1 MPSWAYDSLISH
13 QNDLKDYIYSLE
25 ELENAKT
32 HDEFWNKAQKEM
44 VITGKMH
51 GYMRM
56 YWGKKIIE
64 WSLTINDAFSK
75 ALYLND
81 RYSID
86 GRDANGYAGIAWCY
100 GKHDRPW
107 KEREIFGKIRYMN
120 DKGLIKKFNME
131 KYLDLKL

>member
-1 MPSWAYDSLISH
+1 
-13 QNDLKDYIYSLE
+13 
-25 ELENAKT
+25 
-32 HDEFWNKAQKEM
+32 
-44 VITGKMH
+44 
-51 GYMRM
+51 MRM

-131 KYLDLKL
+131 KYLNLKL

>member
-1 MPSWAYDSLISH
+1 
-13 QNDLKDYIYSLE
+13 
-25 ELENAKT
+25 
-32 HDEFWNKAQKEM
+32 
-44 VITGKMH
+44 
-51 GYMRM
+51 MRM

-64 WSLTINDAFSK
+64 WSLTINDAFSR

-131 KYLDLKL
+131 KYLNLKL

>member
-1 MPSWAYDSLISH
+1 ML
-13 QNDLKDYIYSLE
+13 
-25 ELENAKT
+25 T
-32 HDEFWNKAQKEM
+32 
-44 VITGKMH
+44 
-51 GYMRM
+51 
-56 YWGKKIIE
+56 KIIE

>member
-1 MPSWAYDSLISH
+1 
-13 QNDLKDYIYSLE
+13 
-25 ELENAKT
+25 
-32 HDEFWNKAQKEM
+32 M

-64 WSLTINDAFSK
+64 WSLTINDAFSR

-131 KYLDLKL
+131 KYLNLKL

>member
-1 MPSWAYDSLISH
+1 MS
-13 QNDLKDYIYSLE
+13 
-25 ELENAKT
+25 
-32 HDEFWNKAQKEM
+32 
-44 VITGKMH
+44 
-51 GYMRM
+51 
-56 YWGKKIIE
+56 
-64 WSLTINDAFSK
+64 INDAFSK
-75 ALYLND
+75 ALYLNY
-81 RYSID
+81 RYSIN

>member
-1 MPSWAYDSLISH
+1 
-13 QNDLKDYIYSLE
+13 
-25 ELENAKT
+25 
-32 HDEFWNKAQKEM
+32 M

-64 WSLTINDAFSK
+64 WSLTINDAFSR

>member
-1 MPSWAYDSLISH
+1 
-13 QNDLKDYIYSLE
+13 
-25 ELENAKT
+25 
-32 HDEFWNKAQKEM
+32 
-44 VITGKMH
+44 
-51 GYMRM
+51 M

-64 WSLTINDAFSK
+64 WSLTINDAFSR

-131 KYLDLKL
+131 KYLNLKL